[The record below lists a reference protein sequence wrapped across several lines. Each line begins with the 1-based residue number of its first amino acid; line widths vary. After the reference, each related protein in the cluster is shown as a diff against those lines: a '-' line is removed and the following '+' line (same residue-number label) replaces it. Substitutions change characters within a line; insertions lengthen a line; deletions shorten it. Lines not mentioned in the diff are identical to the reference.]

1 MAVIDLA
8 IDMGSCNTT
17 IYQQGFGVV
26 LKEPTVIALRKE
38 RKTEIVATGTKAK
51 RLMGKVS
58 ANTSVVT
65 PVRDGVVINS
75 EAASLLLKSF
85 ISRLL
90 PENVFKPR
98 IRALASIPCG
108 LSLAER
114 KAYETVMQKSGVNEV
129 TFIDT
134 PIAISRLV
142 PSGGVFVSL
151 GGGVTDIALVS
162 NNEIIDGAS
171 INIAGE
177 AINNAITDFLYEK
190 QNVKI
195 GQATTEKIKIAIA
208 SLYANDTSS
217 IEVIGRD
224 ADTGAQRGF
233 IITAKEVCDLIEPLL
248 KKITDII
255 ASMITYAPTEVAEA
269 MSEKGI
275 FLCGGSSLLP
285 GLCEYMANL
294 SRMKVTL
301 LDDAQSTVI
310 NALGT
315 LVSER
320 DKLAEFLKLSNI

>member
-8 IDMGSCNTT
+8 IDLGSSNTT

-26 LKEPTVIALRKE
+26 LKEPTVIALRNE
-38 RKTEIVATGTKAK
+38 RKTEVVATGTKAK

-58 ANTSVVT
+58 VNTNVIA
-65 PVRDGVVINS
+65 PVRDGVIINN
-75 EAASLLLKSF
+75 EAATLLLKNF
-85 ISRLL
+85 IARLL

-98 IRALASIPCG
+98 IRAISSIPCG

-114 KAYETVMQKSGVNEV
+114 KAYETVMQKAGINEV

-142 PSGGVFVSL
+142 PRGGIFVVM
-151 GGGVTDIALVS
+151 GGGVTDIALVA

-171 INIAGE
+171 VNIAGD
-177 AINNAITDFLYEK
+177 AINNAICDFLYEK

-195 GQATTEKIKIAIA
+195 GQATTEKIKLAIA

-224 ADTGAQRGF
+224 ADTGAQRAF

-248 KKITDII
+248 KKICDVI
-255 ASMITYAPTEVAEA
+255 ASMVTYAPTDVSEN
-269 MSEKGI
+269 MTEKGI
-275 FLCGGSSLLP
+275 YLCGGSSLLP
-285 GLCEYMANL
+285 GLCEYIANL
-294 SRMKVTL
+294 TRMKVTL

-315 LVSER
+315 LVGER
-320 DKLAEFLKLSNI
+320 DKLAEFLKLKNI